1 MSEKAVKKVPAKKK
15 AVRKA
20 PAKKRA
26 AAAKKEEAKEGA
38 AKEII
43 ELTPAPSPVVMVR
56 HEYGMQERAARGYS
70 LGELASAG
78 ITFVVA
84 KGIGVPLDLRR
95 RSALDGNVALLKGW
109 YVPAPKKAKVAAAEK
124 EEKPAK
130 KAAKKPKR
138 AAKAKKEE

>member
-1 MSEKAVKKVPAKKK
+1 MSEKAAKKVPAKKK
-15 AVRKA
+15 PIRKA

-38 AKEII
+38 VKEVV
-43 ELTPAPSPVVMVR
+43 ELTPAPSPIVLVR
-56 HEYGMQERAARGYS
+56 HEYEMQERVARGYS

-78 ITFVVA
+78 VSFIVA

-109 YVPAPKKAKVAAAEK
+109 YVPAPKKAKVVAAEK
-124 EEKPAK
+124 AEKPAK
-130 KAAKKPKR
+130 KAAKKPKK
-138 AAKAKKEE
+138 AAKAKKEQ